1 MEEKKKGKQGF
12 ASMDKEKQ
20 REIAQKGGKVA
31 HEKGL
36 AHKWNKEEASEAGKK
51 GGKAKPNQG

>member
-1 MEEKKKGKQGF
+1 
-12 ASMDKEKQ
+12 MDKEKQ